1 MTNEYEVGYGK
12 PPKDTRF
19 KKGHSGNPR
28 GRPKG
33 TKNLKTDLSE
43 ELQEMIMVT
52 EGGRRRAISKQRAI
66 LKSLFA
72 NAMKGNVRAIQII
85 VSMVERLLLPD
96 ASETEAQQLS
106 ERDQES
112 LERWLTGQQADKRAG
127 DENET

>member
-1 MTNEYEVGYGK
+1 MANEYEVGYGK

-19 KKGHSGNPR
+19 KKGRSGNPR
-28 GRPKG
+28 GRPRAS
-33 TKNLKTDLSE
+33 KNLKTDLSE

-72 NAMKGNVRAIQII
+72 KAMKGNVRAIQAI
-85 VSMVERLLLPD
+85 VSMVERLLQPD
-96 ASETEAQQLS
+96 ASENEAQHLD
-106 ERDQES
+106 EFNQEV
-112 LERWLTGQQADKRAG
+112 LERWLSELQADKRAG